1 MKTTTPTNQH
11 NQQNTESSE
20 WLEDCR
26 RFGVRRAFVKWS
38 ANHEDKTALKA
49 ALHADITSAA
59 ALLYRSVSH
68 LAFPT
73 MQALA
78 DHLTEHQNDY
88 LAITAKW

>member
-1 MKTTTPTNQH
+1 MKTTNPTNQ
-11 NQQNTESSE
+11 TAETSE

-26 RFGVRRAFVKWS
+26 KIGARRAFIKWS
-38 ANHEDKTALKA
+38 ANHEDKKALKA
-49 ALHADITSAA
+49 ALHADVTSAA

-78 DHLTEHQNDY
+78 DHLTEHQQDY